1 MIDDERNSHELVRS
15 RLQSTLDLAKRLMAG
30 RKDWKGR
37 DYYIHDIEVM
47 ELLPPEASDSER
59 KAALLHSTL
68 DVGAATAEELLR
80 LGVESEVVEIVS
92 LVSNGPKVR
101 GYAAYVQKC
110 RDVVAS
116 GSCAAMRVKLA
127 DMLAN
132 EGHPTNNYA
141 ETIEVMREGLR
152 ASLATAVKAA
162 SGRPCR
168 NSGPSQRG

>member
-1 MIDDERNSHELVRS
+1 MVAYMTDDDKDLREMVRS
-15 RLQSTLDLAKRLMAG
+15 RLQNTVDLAKRLMAG
-30 RKDWKGR
+30 REDWKGR

-47 ELLPPEASDSER
+47 ELLPPEASDTER

-68 DVGAATAEELLR
+68 DGAAATPEDLLR
-80 LGVESEVVEIVS
+80 LGVEPEVVEIVK

-110 RDVVAS
+110 REVVAS
-116 GSCAAMRVKLA
+116 GSRSAMRVKLA

-141 ETIEVMREGLR
+141 ETIEIMRAGLR
-152 ASLATAVKAA
+152 ATL
-162 SGRPCR
+162 GDR
-168 NSGPSQRG
+168 SQSSER

>member
-1 MIDDERNSHELVRS
+1 MIDDDRDLREMARS
-15 RLQSTLDLAKRLMAG
+15 RLQSTIDLAKRLMAG

-37 DYYIHDIEVM
+37 DYYIHDVEVM

-68 DVGAATAEELLR
+68 DGGAATTEELLR
-80 LGVESEVVEIVS
+80 LGVEPDVVEIVR

-116 GSCAAMRVKLA
+116 GSRSAMRVKLA

-141 ETIEVMREGLR
+141 ETIEIMRAGLC
-152 ASLATAVKAA
+152 TTPGE
-162 SGRPCR
+162 SGQSSER
-168 NSGPSQRG
+168 